1 MGESEVGDNIP
12 SDVILKLVAWPPT
25 AGLALFASQKWRTS
39 NESVNGS
46 YVITNSAWHGRGAAL
61 DRPAPDMHTIVETGV
76 GSDEHTQVPPTTH
89 EAARRQAWRVRPRS
103 SAVQSPV
110 LVRRGSGLATVDW
123 ASSLDTVA
131 GCTLKRR
138 ATSAADFW
146 PEPII
151 WMASWR

>member
-1 MGESEVGDNIP
+1 MPLGHPGRLREAGPLALTLYLAAGASVYMTGP
-12 SDVILKLVAWPPT
+12 TILLDGGFGLSNCRVAW
-25 AGLALFASQKWRTS
+25 ALQICCYSALSAPGQKGG
-39 NESVNGS
+39 SVRRIG
-46 YVITNSAWHGRGAAL
+46 HGRSSPGT
-61 DRPAPDMHTIVETGV
+61 DMPTIGWTGV
-76 GSDEHTQVPPTTH
+76 DSNQHTQTP
-89 EAARRQAWRVRPRS
+89 AA
-103 SAVQSPV
+103 
-110 LVRRGSGLATVDW
+110 LVRREPGLATVDW